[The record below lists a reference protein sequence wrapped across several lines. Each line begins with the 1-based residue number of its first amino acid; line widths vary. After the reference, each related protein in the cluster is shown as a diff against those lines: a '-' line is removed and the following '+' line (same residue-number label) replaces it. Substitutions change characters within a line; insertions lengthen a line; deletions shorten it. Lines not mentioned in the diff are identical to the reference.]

1 MLQCN
6 FGGNFDG
13 DFDAAKVVI
22 FVANFKS
29 LFKPLIQENT
39 FKTRLLRN
47 NILKFT
53 IKSFIAEFIYFKKI
67 NK

>member
-13 DFDAAKVVI
+13 DFDAAKVAI

-47 NILKFT
+47 NKLKFT
-53 IKSFIAEFIYFKKI
+53 IKSFIAESMYFKKI
-67 NK
+67 